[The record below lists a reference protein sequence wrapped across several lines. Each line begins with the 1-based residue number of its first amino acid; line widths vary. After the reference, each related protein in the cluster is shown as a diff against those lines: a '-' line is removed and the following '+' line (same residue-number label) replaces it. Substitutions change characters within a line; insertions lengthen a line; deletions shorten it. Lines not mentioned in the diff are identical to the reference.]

1 MPSSVSDK
9 LVQDLCK
16 QHNMAGVEVYTFT
29 KTGIDSLVDIVAY
42 GCLTEVF
49 ADSSDAYEVT
59 NKIRERIKAKY
70 GLT

>member
-16 QHNMAGVEVYTFT
+16 QHTMAGIEVYTFT
-29 KTGIDSLVDIVAY
+29 KTGIDSLVDIIAY
-42 GCLTEVF
+42 GCLSEVF
-49 ADSSDAYEVT
+49 ADNGDAYEVT
-59 NKIRERIKAKY
+59 NKIRERIKTKY